1 MGAHCS
7 DEPES
12 VAGCEDRL
20 ELVAEDLADETT
32 TTGAGACTDGRCSPP
47 RAASSGVGQSV
58 GRAPT
63 VGSLAGERGRY
74 QAVLRRSSFPVSFL
88 CGR

>member
-20 ELVAEDLADETT
+20 ELVAEDLAD
-32 TTGAGACTDGRCSPP
+32 DNDYQGRC
-47 RAASSGVGQSV
+47 
-58 GRAPT
+58 
-63 VGSLAGERGRY
+63 LH
-74 QAVLRRSSFPVSFL
+74 
-88 CGR
+88 